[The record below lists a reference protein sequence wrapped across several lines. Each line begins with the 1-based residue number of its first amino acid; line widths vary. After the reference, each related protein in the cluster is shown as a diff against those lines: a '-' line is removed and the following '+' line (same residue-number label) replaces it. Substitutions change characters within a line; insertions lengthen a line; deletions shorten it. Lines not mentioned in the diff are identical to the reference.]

1 MADKLKVG
9 DRSIDFALQD
19 QNRKMFKLSNHLGR
33 WVLLSFHPLAWTSVC
48 AKQMRALEDSKRTFD
63 SLNIVAVGI
72 SVDSVPCKKAWADSL
87 GIVNTSLLS
96 DFWPHGGVAQ
106 IYGILRE
113 KEGFSE
119 RANILVDQRGSIVFL
134 RVYDL
139 KQLPDLNEVT
149 DLLKSR

>member
-1 MADKLKVG
+1 MAENIKAG

-19 QNRKMFKLSNHLGR
+19 QNRKAFKLSDHLGK

-48 AKQMRALEDSKRTFD
+48 AKQMRALEDHKSKFD

-72 SVDSVPCKKAWADSL
+72 SVDSVPCKKAWAESL

-106 IYGILRE
+106 VYGILRE

-119 RANILVDQRGSIVFL
+119 RANVLVDRMGRISYVRI
-134 RVYDL
+134 YDL
-139 KQLPDLNEVT
+139 KQLPDLDDVT
-149 DLLKSR
+149 DILKK